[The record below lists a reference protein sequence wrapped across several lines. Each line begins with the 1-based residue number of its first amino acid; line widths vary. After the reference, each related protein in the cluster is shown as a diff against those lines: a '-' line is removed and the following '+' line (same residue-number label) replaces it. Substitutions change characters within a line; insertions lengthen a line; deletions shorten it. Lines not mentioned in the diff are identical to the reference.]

1 MRKKLSKQGILFLAG
16 GMLYLLVELLWR
28 GYSHW
33 SMFFMGG
40 LCFVLIGLINEIFP
54 WDMALWL
61 QGVAGAAVITAAELA
76 VGYLVNL
83 HLDWQVWD
91 YSDMPL
97 NLMGQICV
105 PFSLLWILVSMA
117 AVIADDYLRYCLF
130 HEKLPVYRLF

>member
-16 GMLYLLVELLWR
+16 GILYLLVELLWR

-61 QGVAGAAVITAAELA
+61 QGVIGAAVITAAELA
-76 VGYLVNL
+76 VGSIVNL
-83 HLDWQVWD
+83 HLGWQVWD

-105 PFSLLWILVSMA
+105 PFSLLWILVSMV